1 MDTAVLIA
9 IISPLLLTIGGWLT
23 WLLKAKREES
33 LAQEEKTRLFR
44 IKTYE
49 TLLEPYYGLFTFNL
63 PDKVKDKEIQK
74 IATIEYKKAAF
85 NLTTFGSDEVV
96 KSFNNLMQSYYHKRA
111 DQFSDKDEFGI
122 YMVRMFSAFLLA
134 IRKDLYSKNTKLK
147 RSQLVEFMITDIE
160 NYRKTVDKQEGL

>member
-23 WLLKAKREES
+23 WMLKAKREES
-33 LAQEEKTRLFR
+33 LAQEEKTRQFR
-44 IKTYE
+44 INTYE

-63 PDKVKDKEIQK
+63 PEKLKDKEIQK

-96 KSFNNLMQSYYHKRA
+96 RSFNDLMQTYYHKRV
-111 DQFSDKDEFGI
+111 DQFPNKTDFGVH
-122 YMVRMFSAFLLA
+122 MLRVFSNFLLA

-147 RSQLVEFMITDIE
+147 RSQLVEFMITDID
-160 NYRKTVDKQEGL
+160 NYRNTVDK